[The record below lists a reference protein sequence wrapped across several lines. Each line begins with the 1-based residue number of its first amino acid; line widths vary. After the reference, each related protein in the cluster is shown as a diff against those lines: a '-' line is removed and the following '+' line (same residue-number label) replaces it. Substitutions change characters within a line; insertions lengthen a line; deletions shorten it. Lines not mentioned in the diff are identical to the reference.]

1 MSEPTSS
8 EETPTEPRTVE
19 ATGKGETNGE
29 AKWAALRELEKIV
42 PQLVKDDVEYE
53 VVAEGERGLLGVG
66 FVEATV
72 VARVRISEDAS
83 ADASTVEAVAETRSD
98 PLPIARAD
106 GDPESDEEL
115 IAEVVENL
123 CRGLD
128 VECTVSVE
136 PRDAG
141 YAATIDGDDLG
152 VVIGRHGQTI
162 DSIQHLAQA
171 VLGRH
176 ATKRVPVVVDAAGY
190 RARRAKTLTDIA
202 AQAADEAVDTG
213 MEIQLEAMSTSE
225 RKIIH
230 LHLAD
235 RSDVETLSEGTEPN
249 RFVVV
254 CTPEPTDD

>member
-1 MSEPTSS
+1 MSEPTSD
-8 EETPTEPRTVE
+8 EKPGELTQVE
-19 ATGKGETNGE
+19 ATGKGETSGE
-29 AKWAALRELEKIV
+29 AKWAALRELERLV
-42 PQLVKDDVEYE
+42 PNLVKEDVEYE

-72 VARVRISEDAS
+72 VARVQ
-83 ADASTVEAVAETRSD
+83 VAESA
-98 PLPIARAD
+98 PVPAVELV
-106 GDPESDEEL
+106 ESDGAEAEVVSATPGREPETNEEL
-115 IAEVVENL
+115 IAEVLEHL

-136 PRDAG
+136 QSGEG
-141 YAATIDGDDLG
+141 YAATIQGEDLG

-171 VLGRH
+171 ALGRH
-176 ATKRVPVVVDAAGY
+176 AGARIPVSVDAADY

-202 AQAADEAVDTG
+202 EQASDEAIETG
-213 MEIQLEAMSTSE
+213 MEIQLEAMSASE

-235 RSDVETLSEGTEPN
+235 RADVETLSEGTEPN
-249 RFVVV
+249 RFVVIR
-254 CTPEPTDD
+254 TPEPAED